1 MYDLKQYPVFKQ
13 FLNKLFRLFYIYF
26 LLFNSDTLQECS
38 FVLLFQSFALMDV
51 VIPVFFIMILAIL
64 FLFQK
69 LLLIKMIFF
78 LVIFSVLA
86 IVSASNRYY
95 WVYLFYRFFR
105 YDSGPNNAI
114 SRGHASCWKG
124 EANFRSKIRDLRSL
138 KLF

>member
-1 MYDLKQYPVFKQ
+1 
-13 FLNKLFRLFYIYF
+13 
-26 LLFNSDTLQECS
+26 
-38 FVLLFQSFALMDV
+38 MDV
-51 VIPVFFIMILAIL
+51 VILVFSMILAIL

-124 EANFRSKIRDLRSL
+124 EANFISQISRFEKFEAFLASSKY
-138 KLF
+138 